1 MSAKKMGLGRGL
13 NTLIPKA
20 PIVDEEGV
28 EQVKKKV
35 SRSSKTKK
43 KEETKK
49 ELTLPI
55 DKIEPNPDQPRNQF
69 DEDTLQEL
77 ADSIKQYGMLQPI
90 LVTPKDDFYEIIAG
104 ERRWR
109 AAKQA
114 GLNEVPVMIRKY
126 NENEI
131 VEIALIEN
139 IQREDLNAIEEA
151 VAYKRLMEEFH
162 LKQDE
167 IAERV
172 SKSRTA
178 VTNAM
183 RLLKLDERVQDMLI
197 QDMISPGHARTL
209 LGIEDKDQQYNLAM
223 RIFDEKLSVRDTEKI
238 VKDLQKPKKEEKKKE
253 ADPQMEVI
261 YQQLEERIK
270 SIVGTKV
277 AIQHKNKN
285 KGKIE
290 IEYYSQ
296 AELERLIDLF
306 ESIKES

>member
-1 MSAKKMGLGRGL
+1 M
-13 NTLIPKA
+13 
-20 PIVDEEGV
+20 
-28 EQVKKKV
+28 
-35 SRSSKTKK
+35 
-43 KEETKK
+43 
-49 ELTLPI
+49 
-55 DKIEPNPDQPRNQF
+55 
-69 DEDTLQEL
+69 
-77 ADSIKQYGMLQPI
+77 
-90 LVTPKDDFYEIIAG
+90 
-104 ERRWR
+104 
-109 AAKQA
+109 
-114 GLNEVPVMIRKY
+114 
-126 NENEI
+126 

-209 LGIEDKDQQYNLAM
+209 LGIDDKEQQYNLAM

-253 ADPQMEVI
+253 VDTQMEVI